1 METNL
6 KHIST
11 MVVLSLF
18 LCLNA
23 PCAWA
28 KDDAAL
34 KVVKSFAKTYFM
46 LDDSM
51 AEYLSKNAKI
61 NDNKENMVELFLE
74 KKAVEA
80 INNGYKISFLQKF
93 VFNIETNVLNIND
106 SSAKI
111 QFNATTIRNVNPLY
125 RIFGSFFGLLEKYK
139 VQEILTVVKENG
151 EWKIGPG
158 AFDMPI

>member
-1 METNL
+1 MKTNFKL
-6 KHIST
+6 IST
-11 MVVLSLF
+11 MVVLSIF

-28 KDDAAL
+28 KDDAPIQ
-34 KVVKSFAKTYFM
+34 VVKGFAKTYFM

-51 AEYLSKNAKI
+51 ADYLSKKTSINEKRKI
-61 NDNKENMVELFLE
+61 IVFLFLE

-80 INNGYKISFLQKF
+80 FNNGYKISFLQKF
-93 VFNIETNVLNIND
+93 AFNIETTVLEMND

-139 VQEILTVVKENG
+139 VQETLTVVKEDG